1 MRQVQKASGKKTTGT
16 SESNAQTSDE
26 LSLVECYQTM
36 GLTLKEAQVAAGVET
51 TVVEMQESRRKLY
64 DAAKGLGLTDAQ
76 ADAFSTRP

>member
-1 MRQVQKASGKKTTGT
+1 
-16 SESNAQTSDE
+16 
-26 LSLVECYQTM
+26 M